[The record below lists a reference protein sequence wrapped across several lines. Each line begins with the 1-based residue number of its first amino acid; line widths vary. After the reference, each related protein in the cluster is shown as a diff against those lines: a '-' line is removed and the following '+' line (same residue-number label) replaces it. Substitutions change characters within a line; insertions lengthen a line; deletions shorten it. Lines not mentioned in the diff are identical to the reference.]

1 MFLRTKLLGALL
13 LLSLPALAQKRFVA
27 ADMETRKPIGGVN
40 ITTSTLSKTVSD
52 SLGRF
57 DVADSCLTMVLT
69 HVGYES
75 TLVNTTEA
83 GDTIY
88 LLSKLMLLPDVPVFG
103 KLKPEESLEQ
113 LNKRLRLSKQE
124 AQLAAAKPSSG
135 FNILPLLSKLFKK
148 KNKLSRK
155 ERLKKVLEE
164 Y

>member
-57 DVADSCLTMVLT
+57 AVADSCLTMVRT

-88 LLSKLMLLPDVPVFG
+88 LQYYIVPDFD
-103 KLKPEESLEQ
+103 
-113 LNKRLRLSKQE
+113 
-124 AQLAAAKPSSG
+124 
-135 FNILPLLSKLFKK
+135 
-148 KNKLSRK
+148 
-155 ERLKKVLEE
+155 
-164 Y
+164 